1 VKAIIFDFGGTIDT
15 DGIHWSEK
23 FWDYYQR
30 YRVPA
35 EKKLFEKAFVTSE
48 QELGNDPSLRS
59 ATFYATLLKQ
69 FQLQFAILG
78 LKIPQDET
86 VKIVNACYADVGQT
100 IAKALKVMSAFHPR
114 FAMSIVSNFYGNLEV
129 VCQEFGLD
137 RFCSV
142 LIDSVLAGVRKPDP
156 GIFQLALNGLAVPAS
171 EAFVV
176 GDSYDRDIVPAKK
189 LGCRTIWLKGKSWMM
204 PPSTDAADD
213 TVQRFE
219 EISPI
224 ITRSA

>member
-1 VKAIIFDFGGTIDT
+1 LKAIIFDFGGTIDT
-15 DGIHWSEK
+15 DGVHWSEK
-23 FWDYYQR
+23 FWEYYQR
-30 YRVPA
+30 FRVPA

-48 QELGNDPSLRS
+48 QELGNDRSLRT

-86 VKIVNACYADVGQT
+86 VKIVNACYADVGKT
-100 IAKALKVMSAFHPR
+100 VAKAVGIIKGFHPR
-114 FAMSIVSNFYGNLEV
+114 FTMSIVSNFYGNLGV
-129 VCQEFGLD
+129 VCEEFGLD
-137 RFCSV
+137 RYCPV

-156 GIFQLALNGLAVPAS
+156 AIFQLALTGLGVRGE

-189 LGCRTIWLKGKSWMM
+189 LGCRTIWLKGKSWMT

-213 TVQRFE
+213 TVQHFE
-219 EISPI
+219 EISSI